1 LQLPQSYT
9 IASTSTASSTA
20 ATTSGFP
27 NTSNYNN
34 NNISHEHVN
43 ILPSTSQQQ
52 QQNFIRLPHPLQQH
66 LQQQPNSSIGG
77 NEGIQNQQHFG
88 NFLPAHL
95 LHHPQPPLTMQ
106 VPGASNEIQ
115 NNVANNS
122 TPPDLASI
130 QQYVML
136 MNQQQQQQQHQQHAA
151 AVALQNQQ
159 QQQQQ
164 NAGQNSLAANALLF
178 SALNRS
184 NDPNFAALSALQS
197 PSVDLSQAAF
207 VLNNE
212 RRPSTHFLPP
222 PSAPPTGQGPSSHPQ
237 LTPVHQ
243 TPPMLSPLLQAAVQ
257 QQQHHQ
263 QQQQQLQQ
271 QHHHH
276 PSISQQSLEELAA
289 LSQLNPNLIQANL
302 LSELQREVQRQQQA
316 AAAAAAAHQ
325 QAQQFQHLQAALQ
338 QANVPP
344 GHAQQLLSVLQ
355 QQHQQQQQ
363 HQHQQQQLLAQQSL
377 ASGLFTPGGGLR
389 PQMKPPLAPPQASP
403 LLKQAATV
411 NSSPINGMRFMDEPS
426 TSSKKMSQ
434 PQLPSIPM
442 HSGGGAS
449 SSLPKRASFS
459 SQPSTAQ
466 ASTSSRKTSA
476 AAIQNLPKP
485 IPTPISKAPPPLSL
499 PSTSSISS
507 SSSSSQ
513 QQQPGPSTYL
523 SQQQQQQQLPT
534 PPGLP
539 QQPYYPTHFLRGTS
553 IRLENGETR
562 LIEDMKAEDFYKSSQ
577 LTSEMRVCIGEISEI
592 KQTQCCRFV
601 NLSYK
606 MDIDGQPAI
615 GTMTASAEYP
625 FHEIESGW
633 TSYDPFK
640 TLNLYGLKCKK
651 LEIGDKCVL
660 LSKDFVDKDDTELK
674 KKWQKQFKG
683 QFKGYAKSQSL
694 AGNEDIKDQ
703 PMEIQRS
710 SNHGQNRLVRKSI
723 PPPLAMNSTTG
734 FPFIHQSNGPTTSH
748 HSSTSESI
756 TPLTSTISAPA
767 DTYISNHAFS
777 LSLPSNE
784 PFSAPAAMDD
794 LTVDAQMAHEA
805 YVKQQQQQQHQS
817 DMMGS
822 GSSEAMQIDDEDPS
836 PASSSSTL
844 KQQPSTSQQQSQQH
858 QQQQSQHQHQQQQQL
873 PPQDDVFLDFSI

>member
-9 IASTSTASSTA
+9 IASTSTASGPSTTA

-52 QQNFIRLPHPLQQH
+52 QQNNLIRLPHHLQHHH

-77 NEGIQNQQHFG
+77 NEGLQNQQNFG
-88 NFLPAHL
+88 GFLPSHL
-95 LHHPQPPLTMQ
+95 LQHPQHPLTMQ

-122 TPPDLASI
+122 APPDLASI

-136 MNQQQQQQQHQQHAA
+136 MNQQQQQQQQQHAA
-151 AVALQNQQ
+151 AIALQN

-178 SALNRS
+178 NALNRS

-263 QQQQQLQQ
+263 QQLQQ
-271 QHHHH
+271 QHHHQ
-276 PSISQQSLEELAA
+276 SISQQSLEELAA

-363 HQHQQQQLLAQQSL
+363 QQQQHQQHQQQQQQQQLLAQQSL
-377 ASGLFTPGGGLR
+377 ASGLFTPGGGMR
-389 PQMKPPLAPPQASP
+389 PQMKPPMAPPQASP
-403 LLKQAATV
+403 LLKQATTI

-426 TSSKKMSQ
+426 TSAKKMSQ

-442 HSGGGAS
+442 QGGGGAS

-507 SSSSSQ
+507 SSQ
-513 QQQPGPSTYL
+513 QLQPGPSTYL
-523 SQQQQQQQLPT
+523 SQQQQQQQLQT

-625 FHEIESGW
+625 FHEIDSGW
-633 TSYDPFK
+633 TSYDPIK

-660 LSKDFVDKDDTELK
+660 LSKDFVDKDDSELK

-694 AGNEDIKDQ
+694 AEKEDIKDQ

-710 SNHGQNRLVRKSI
+710 SNHGNHGQNRLVRKSI

-767 DTYISNHAFS
+767 DTYISNHSFS

-805 YVKQQQQQQHQS
+805 YVKQQQQQHQS
-817 DMMGS
+817 DMMDS
-822 GSSEAMQIDDEDPS
+822 GGSEAMQIDEEDPS

-844 KQQPSTSQQQSQQH
+844 KQQPSTSQQQSQP
-858 QQQQSQHQHQQQQQL
+858 HQHQQQRQQL